1 MTEPDQSGSKG
12 VSGMIRRDRLTAR
25 IKTGLVLLGVTGAL
39 GGALAPAASALNP
52 QPLPPYQHPPLTAQV
67 PIDPA

>member
-1 MTEPDQSGSKG
+1 
-12 VSGMIRRDRLTAR
+12 MIRRDRLTAR

-52 QPLPPYQHPPLTAQV
+52 QPLPPYQHPTLATQFPV
-67 PIDPA
+67 DPS